1 MIYMQ
6 TTKVTCV
13 ICPVGCEIEV
23 DHELIN
29 GVETVKEVRNNKCPR
44 GLKYASAEVVN
55 PERVLT
61 STVRINGGEF
71 ARIPVKSEKP
81 VPKSSLFECMKQ
93 IRQISVTSPVK
104 MGDVIIPNVAG
115 TGINIIATH
124 NG

>member
-1 MIYMQ
+1 MQ

-23 DHELIN
+23 DHDIVD
-29 GVETVKEVRNNKCPR
+29 GVHTVIEVRNNKCPR
-44 GLKYASAEVVN
+44 GRKYASAEVIN

-61 STVRINGGEF
+61 STVKLLGGESS
-71 ARIPVKSEKP
+71 RLSVKSESP
-81 VPKSSLFECMKQ
+81 VPKSSLFDCMKE
-93 IRQISVTSPVK
+93 IKKTSVSSPVI
-104 MGDVIIPNVAG
+104 MGDVIIENVAG

>member
-1 MIYMQ
+1 MSV
-6 TTKVTCV
+6 K
-13 ICPVGCEIEV
+13 
-23 DHELIN
+23 N
-29 GVETVKEVRNNKCPR
+29 GKLSAAALAVQTVKEVRNNKCPR
-44 GLKYASAEVVN
+44 GLKYASAEVVC

-61 STVRINGGEF
+61 STVKINGGEF

-93 IRQISVTSPVK
+93 IKEITVTSPVK
-104 MGDVIIPNVAG
+104 MGDVIIQNVAG